1 MVEMNKNYWQERQ
14 HKREA
19 KAYSKILDVEKE
31 YKEALERAKININK
45 QISHIGTTYMKDNQL
60 SYAEAMK
67 QLKGAEYK
75 VWRKELHEYMQEWK
89 KLEKEA
95 PLEAKKLW
103 LEIETLSA
111 RSRISHLDT
120 IRAQIDIELSK
131 VSTEAVE
138 STRKTLYGVYGDTY
152 KEVVGDLGVKSMFS
166 NEIAKAVIDR
176 PWSGANYSSR
186 LWGNSER
193 LARVLKQEVTT
204 GMIQGINL
212 KTMGKRISDKIEGAK
227 KNDVERLLRTEV
239 NYTLNQATLDG
250 YKDAKVEKYEFDAT
264 LDSRTSQICAELNGE
279 VFEVNKAAVGVNY
292 PPMHPRCFD
301 KKTEIF
307 TNNGW
312 KLFENLSHNDL
323 VYTINRETLIPKWQK
338 PINYVSY
345 HYKGKMLSFSG
356 NSFDLVV
363 TPNHNMLVQ
372 NMDSSVKDRSWKL
385 KQANK
390 IGRKSKHRFLS
401 GCIWTGK
408 KKKFEILAGKK
419 VEIETYLKFMAY
431 WLADGSCTA
440 DRGSYNVKIAQNDN
454 EWMYEELK
462 KLPFKIYKCKESL
475 MIRDKE
481 LGEELKQY
489 GKCTE
494 KYIPDNIKDMNSELI
509 RIFLLAYSKTDGT
522 LKKGKFWKHY
532 QFRDSICFF
541 TTSNKL
547 SGDLGELILKAGG
560 RPSYYLEKC
569 KGKKVFFRNGCYA
582 LNENLWRISWN
593 TRIHS
598 WISNLSV
605 ENIDY
610 DDYVY
615 CVEVEK
621 YNTILVRR
629 NGKVTWSGNCRS
641 TTSPIIDY
649 EVLGKRLREEK
660 EQKEIVS
667 ESSFSKQVK
676 ESIEKELGKLNTDS
690 VILRKERLQHIEER
704 HPEAVEIIKN
714 NFDKII
720 ENPDYVL
727 KDGKNENTILL
738 IRELESKA
746 YNTVI
751 KISVKENTELKN
763 STLTFYKIRDRE
775 VRRLCNI
782 SKVILTKK

>member
-1 MVEMNKNYWQERQ
+1 MEMAKMSKEYWEKRQ
-14 HKREA
+14 HEREA
-19 KAYSKILDVEKE
+19 KAYSSILEVEKE
-31 YKEALERAKININK
+31 YKEALERAKLNINK

-60 SYAEAMK
+60 SYAEATK
-67 QLKGAEYK
+67 QLKGTEYK
-75 VWRKELHEYMQEWK
+75 VWRKQLDEYMQEWK
-89 KLEKEA
+89 QLKRTA
-95 PLEAKKLW
+95 PVEAKKLW

-111 RSRISHLDT
+111 RSRISRLDT
-120 IRAQIDIELSK
+120 IRTQIDIELSK
-131 VSTEAVE
+131 VSSEAVE
-138 STRKTLYGVYGDTY
+138 STRKALYGVYGDTY
-152 KEVVGDLGVKSMFS
+152 QEVMKDLGIKSMFS
-166 NEIAKAVIDR
+166 DSMAKAVIDR

-292 PPMHPRCFD
+292 PPMHPR
-301 KKTEIF
+301 
-307 TNNGW
+307 
-312 KLFENLSHNDL
+312 
-323 VYTINRETLIPKWQK
+323 
-338 PINYVSY
+338 
-345 HYKGKMLSFSG
+345 
-356 NSFDLVV
+356 
-363 TPNHNMLVQ
+363 
-372 NMDSSVKDRSWKL
+372 
-385 KQANK
+385 
-390 IGRKSKHRFLS
+390 
-401 GCIWTGK
+401 
-408 KKKFEILAGKK
+408 
-419 VEIETYLKFMAY
+419 
-431 WLADGSCTA
+431 
-440 DRGSYNVKIAQNDN
+440 
-454 EWMYEELK
+454 
-462 KLPFKIYKCKESL
+462 
-475 MIRDKE
+475 
-481 LGEELKQY
+481 
-489 GKCTE
+489 
-494 KYIPDNIKDMNSELI
+494 
-509 RIFLLAYSKTDGT
+509 
-522 LKKGKFWKHY
+522 
-532 QFRDSICFF
+532 
-541 TTSNKL
+541 
-547 SGDLGELILKAGG
+547 
-560 RPSYYLEKC
+560 
-569 KGKKVFFRNGCYA
+569 
-582 LNENLWRISWN
+582 
-593 TRIHS
+593 
-598 WISNLSV
+598 
-605 ENIDY
+605 
-610 DDYVY
+610 
-615 CVEVEK
+615 
-621 YNTILVRR
+621 
-629 NGKVTWSGNCRS
+629 CRS

>member
-138 STRKTLYGVYGDTY
+138 STRKALYGVYGDTY

-279 VFEVNKAAVGVNY
+279 VFEVNKTAVGVNY
-292 PPMHPRCFD
+292 PPMHPR
-301 KKTEIF
+301 
-307 TNNGW
+307 
-312 KLFENLSHNDL
+312 
-323 VYTINRETLIPKWQK
+323 
-338 PINYVSY
+338 
-345 HYKGKMLSFSG
+345 
-356 NSFDLVV
+356 
-363 TPNHNMLVQ
+363 
-372 NMDSSVKDRSWKL
+372 
-385 KQANK
+385 
-390 IGRKSKHRFLS
+390 
-401 GCIWTGK
+401 
-408 KKKFEILAGKK
+408 
-419 VEIETYLKFMAY
+419 
-431 WLADGSCTA
+431 
-440 DRGSYNVKIAQNDN
+440 
-454 EWMYEELK
+454 
-462 KLPFKIYKCKESL
+462 
-475 MIRDKE
+475 
-481 LGEELKQY
+481 
-489 GKCTE
+489 
-494 KYIPDNIKDMNSELI
+494 
-509 RIFLLAYSKTDGT
+509 
-522 LKKGKFWKHY
+522 
-532 QFRDSICFF
+532 
-541 TTSNKL
+541 
-547 SGDLGELILKAGG
+547 
-560 RPSYYLEKC
+560 
-569 KGKKVFFRNGCYA
+569 
-582 LNENLWRISWN
+582 
-593 TRIHS
+593 
-598 WISNLSV
+598 
-605 ENIDY
+605 
-610 DDYVY
+610 
-615 CVEVEK
+615 
-621 YNTILVRR
+621 
-629 NGKVTWSGNCRS
+629 CRS

-660 EQKEIVS
+660 DLQEKEKEGMIEEKEIKIAGVVKGKPMTFDEADTGKVNPNYGVDRGYSINCQSCVPTFEARLRGYDVQTLANTKGSMS
-667 ESSFSKQVK
+667 EKLSRHTNMIWIDPKTGKNPEYIFDDTARTPKK
-676 ESIEKELGKLNTDS
+676 YLEFIKKTIEPNARYSIEFAWKGRGNSGHIVNLDLSSEGLIRIKDNQRGINEDSEWIVDKEVLKYLSEMKYEIKTLGLKIPVVPKL
-690 VILRKERLQHIEER
+690 LRIDNMDFDLDI
-704 HPEAVEIIKN
+704 A
-714 NFDKII
+714 DKIM
-720 ENPDYVL
+720 EAKKNDL
-727 KDGKNENTILL
+727 K
-738 IRELESKA
+738 
-746 YNTVI
+746 
-751 KISVKENTELKN
+751 
-763 STLTFYKIRDRE
+763 
-775 VRRLCNI
+775 
-782 SKVILTKK
+782 

>member
-31 YKEALERAKININK
+31 YKEALERSKININK

-60 SYAEAMK
+60 SYAEAMR

-138 STRKTLYGVYGDTY
+138 STRKALYGVYGDTY

-279 VFEVNKAAVGVNY
+279 VFEVNKTAVGVNY
-292 PPMHPRCFD
+292 PPMHPR
-301 KKTEIF
+301 
-307 TNNGW
+307 
-312 KLFENLSHNDL
+312 
-323 VYTINRETLIPKWQK
+323 
-338 PINYVSY
+338 
-345 HYKGKMLSFSG
+345 
-356 NSFDLVV
+356 
-363 TPNHNMLVQ
+363 
-372 NMDSSVKDRSWKL
+372 
-385 KQANK
+385 
-390 IGRKSKHRFLS
+390 
-401 GCIWTGK
+401 
-408 KKKFEILAGKK
+408 
-419 VEIETYLKFMAY
+419 
-431 WLADGSCTA
+431 
-440 DRGSYNVKIAQNDN
+440 
-454 EWMYEELK
+454 
-462 KLPFKIYKCKESL
+462 
-475 MIRDKE
+475 
-481 LGEELKQY
+481 
-489 GKCTE
+489 
-494 KYIPDNIKDMNSELI
+494 
-509 RIFLLAYSKTDGT
+509 
-522 LKKGKFWKHY
+522 
-532 QFRDSICFF
+532 
-541 TTSNKL
+541 
-547 SGDLGELILKAGG
+547 
-560 RPSYYLEKC
+560 
-569 KGKKVFFRNGCYA
+569 
-582 LNENLWRISWN
+582 
-593 TRIHS
+593 
-598 WISNLSV
+598 
-605 ENIDY
+605 
-610 DDYVY
+610 
-615 CVEVEK
+615 
-621 YNTILVRR
+621 
-629 NGKVTWSGNCRS
+629 CRS

>member
-782 SKVILTKK
+782 SKVVMR

>member
-1 MVEMNKNYWQERQ
+1 MAKMSKEYWEKRQ
-14 HKREA
+14 HEREA
-19 KAYSKILDVEKE
+19 KAYSSILEVEKE
-31 YKEALERAKININK
+31 YKEALERAKLNINK

-60 SYAEAMK
+60 SYAEATK
-67 QLKGAEYK
+67 QLKGTEYK
-75 VWRKELHEYMQEWK
+75 VWRKQLDEYMQEWK
-89 KLEKEA
+89 QLKRTA
-95 PLEAKKLW
+95 PVEAKKLW

-111 RSRISHLDT
+111 RSRISRLDT
-120 IRAQIDIELSK
+120 IRTQIDIELSK
-131 VSTEAVE
+131 VSSEAVE
-138 STRKTLYGVYGDTY
+138 STRKALYGVYGDTY
-152 KEVVGDLGVKSMFS
+152 QEVMKDLGIKSMFS
-166 NEIAKAVIDR
+166 DSMAKAVIDR

-279 VFEVNKAAVGVNY
+279 VFEVNKTAVGVNY
-292 PPMHPRCFD
+292 PPMHPR
-301 KKTEIF
+301 
-307 TNNGW
+307 
-312 KLFENLSHNDL
+312 
-323 VYTINRETLIPKWQK
+323 
-338 PINYVSY
+338 
-345 HYKGKMLSFSG
+345 
-356 NSFDLVV
+356 
-363 TPNHNMLVQ
+363 
-372 NMDSSVKDRSWKL
+372 
-385 KQANK
+385 
-390 IGRKSKHRFLS
+390 
-401 GCIWTGK
+401 
-408 KKKFEILAGKK
+408 
-419 VEIETYLKFMAY
+419 
-431 WLADGSCTA
+431 
-440 DRGSYNVKIAQNDN
+440 
-454 EWMYEELK
+454 
-462 KLPFKIYKCKESL
+462 
-475 MIRDKE
+475 
-481 LGEELKQY
+481 
-489 GKCTE
+489 
-494 KYIPDNIKDMNSELI
+494 
-509 RIFLLAYSKTDGT
+509 
-522 LKKGKFWKHY
+522 
-532 QFRDSICFF
+532 
-541 TTSNKL
+541 
-547 SGDLGELILKAGG
+547 
-560 RPSYYLEKC
+560 
-569 KGKKVFFRNGCYA
+569 
-582 LNENLWRISWN
+582 
-593 TRIHS
+593 
-598 WISNLSV
+598 
-605 ENIDY
+605 
-610 DDYVY
+610 
-615 CVEVEK
+615 
-621 YNTILVRR
+621 
-629 NGKVTWSGNCRS
+629 CRS

>member
-31 YKEALERAKININK
+31 YKEALERSKININK

-60 SYAEAMK
+60 SYAEAMR

-138 STRKTLYGVYGDTY
+138 STRKALYGVYGDTY

-166 NEIAKAVIDR
+166 NKMAKAVIDR

-292 PPMHPRCFD
+292 PPMHPRC
-301 KKTEIF
+301 
-307 TNNGW
+307 
-312 KLFENLSHNDL
+312 
-323 VYTINRETLIPKWQK
+323 
-338 PINYVSY
+338 
-345 HYKGKMLSFSG
+345 
-356 NSFDLVV
+356 
-363 TPNHNMLVQ
+363 
-372 NMDSSVKDRSWKL
+372 
-385 KQANK
+385 
-390 IGRKSKHRFLS
+390 
-401 GCIWTGK
+401 
-408 KKKFEILAGKK
+408 
-419 VEIETYLKFMAY
+419 
-431 WLADGSCTA
+431 
-440 DRGSYNVKIAQNDN
+440 
-454 EWMYEELK
+454 
-462 KLPFKIYKCKESL
+462 
-475 MIRDKE
+475 
-481 LGEELKQY
+481 
-489 GKCTE
+489 
-494 KYIPDNIKDMNSELI
+494 
-509 RIFLLAYSKTDGT
+509 
-522 LKKGKFWKHY
+522 
-532 QFRDSICFF
+532 
-541 TTSNKL
+541 
-547 SGDLGELILKAGG
+547 
-560 RPSYYLEKC
+560 
-569 KGKKVFFRNGCYA
+569 
-582 LNENLWRISWN
+582 
-593 TRIHS
+593 
-598 WISNLSV
+598 
-605 ENIDY
+605 
-610 DDYVY
+610 
-615 CVEVEK
+615 
-621 YNTILVRR
+621 
-629 NGKVTWSGNCRS
+629 RS

-660 EQKEIVS
+660 DLQGKEKSDKLTEEEFLVVRKYIGGQSYALNESLRSGRELSEEYRQWSQDLDKALDKMPKYQGEVTRSIGFFGQKEQLKEFLRIHKVGEEVRYKAYTS
-667 ESSFSKQVK
+667 TTKGEIYNPDAEVFVIIQSKSGRDISHMNREEQEVTYPRNSRFKVIGIK
-676 ESIEKELGKLNTDS
+676 EKQGKY
-690 VILRKERLQHIEER
+690 
-704 HPEAVEIIKN
+704 IIKM
-714 NFDKII
+714 
-720 ENPDYVL
+720 EE
-727 KDGKNENTILL
+727 KDE
-738 IRELESKA
+738 
-746 YNTVI
+746 
-751 KISVKENTELKN
+751 
-763 STLTFYKIRDRE
+763 
-775 VRRLCNI
+775 
-782 SKVILTKK
+782 

>member
-1 MVEMNKNYWQERQ
+1 
-14 HKREA
+14 
-19 KAYSKILDVEKE
+19 
-31 YKEALERAKININK
+31 
-45 QISHIGTTYMKDNQL
+45 
-60 SYAEAMK
+60 
-67 QLKGAEYK
+67 
-75 VWRKELHEYMQEWK
+75 
-89 KLEKEA
+89 
-95 PLEAKKLW
+95 
-103 LEIETLSA
+103 
-111 RSRISHLDT
+111 
-120 IRAQIDIELSK
+120 
-131 VSTEAVE
+131 
-138 STRKTLYGVYGDTY
+138 
-152 KEVVGDLGVKSMFS
+152 
-166 NEIAKAVIDR
+166 
-176 PWSGANYSSR
+176 
-186 LWGNSER
+186 
-193 LARVLKQEVTT
+193 
-204 GMIQGINL
+204 
-212 KTMGKRISDKIEGAK
+212 
-227 KNDVERLLRTEV
+227 
-239 NYTLNQATLDG
+239 
-250 YKDAKVEKYEFDAT
+250 
-264 LDSRTSQICAELNGE
+264 
-279 VFEVNKAAVGVNY
+279 
-292 PPMHPRCFD
+292 
-301 KKTEIF
+301 
-307 TNNGW
+307 
-312 KLFENLSHNDL
+312 
-323 VYTINRETLIPKWQK
+323 
-338 PINYVSY
+338 
-345 HYKGKMLSFSG
+345 
-356 NSFDLVV
+356 
-363 TPNHNMLVQ
+363 
-372 NMDSSVKDRSWKL
+372 
-385 KQANK
+385 
-390 IGRKSKHRFLS
+390 
-401 GCIWTGK
+401 
-408 KKKFEILAGKK
+408 
-419 VEIETYLKFMAY
+419 
-431 WLADGSCTA
+431 
-440 DRGSYNVKIAQNDN
+440 
-454 EWMYEELK
+454 
-462 KLPFKIYKCKESL
+462 

>member
-31 YKEALERAKININK
+31 YKEALERSKININK

-60 SYAEAMK
+60 SYAEAMR

-138 STRKTLYGVYGDTY
+138 STRKALYGVYGDTY

-166 NEIAKAVIDR
+166 NKMAKAVIDR

-279 VFEVNKAAVGVNY
+279 VFEVNKTAVGVNY
-292 PPMHPRCFD
+292 PPMHPR
-301 KKTEIF
+301 
-307 TNNGW
+307 
-312 KLFENLSHNDL
+312 
-323 VYTINRETLIPKWQK
+323 
-338 PINYVSY
+338 
-345 HYKGKMLSFSG
+345 
-356 NSFDLVV
+356 
-363 TPNHNMLVQ
+363 
-372 NMDSSVKDRSWKL
+372 
-385 KQANK
+385 
-390 IGRKSKHRFLS
+390 
-401 GCIWTGK
+401 
-408 KKKFEILAGKK
+408 
-419 VEIETYLKFMAY
+419 
-431 WLADGSCTA
+431 
-440 DRGSYNVKIAQNDN
+440 
-454 EWMYEELK
+454 
-462 KLPFKIYKCKESL
+462 
-475 MIRDKE
+475 
-481 LGEELKQY
+481 
-489 GKCTE
+489 
-494 KYIPDNIKDMNSELI
+494 
-509 RIFLLAYSKTDGT
+509 
-522 LKKGKFWKHY
+522 
-532 QFRDSICFF
+532 
-541 TTSNKL
+541 
-547 SGDLGELILKAGG
+547 
-560 RPSYYLEKC
+560 
-569 KGKKVFFRNGCYA
+569 
-582 LNENLWRISWN
+582 
-593 TRIHS
+593 
-598 WISNLSV
+598 
-605 ENIDY
+605 
-610 DDYVY
+610 
-615 CVEVEK
+615 
-621 YNTILVRR
+621 
-629 NGKVTWSGNCRS
+629 CRS

>member
-1 MVEMNKNYWQERQ
+1 MNKNYWQERQ

-782 SKVILTKK
+782 SKVVMR